1 MNNIALLISTYDN
14 SEDLW
19 RPLEHTYLK
28 FWNDIDFPIY
38 LSTNHKKIDSQIFNS
53 LAIGDELSWSDN
65 LIKSLK
71 KINQEYVLLTFDDL
85 FLTAKVDNQLIKQL
99 MKRSIESK
107 FNYLQFYRSISIGK
121 RVDNLI
127 FKKSNHTKYK
137 NSAIWSFWNKNVLLE
152 LLEKEEDAWE
162 FERNGNV
169 RSYKYNDFYSTRSNV
184 IPFVNGIVKGMWNP
198 LAKNKL
204 KRLGFSISD
213 NRNSLKPLDTLIYK
227 VRDLQFDFLTYII
240 HKIY

>member
-1 MNNIALLISTYDN
+1 MNNVAVLISTYDDA
-14 SEDLW
+14 EDLW
-19 RPLEHTYLK
+19 TPLEQTFQK
-28 FWNDIDFPIY
+28 FWKNIKLPIY
-38 LSTNHKKIDSQIFNS
+38 LTTNYKKFESKLFTSLQI
-53 LAIGDELSWSDN
+53 GEELSWSDN
-65 LIKSLK
+65 LIKSLNK
-71 KINQEYVLLTFDDL
+71 VDQEYVLLTFDDL
-85 FLTAKVDNQLIKQL
+85 FLTANVDNQLIEQL

-107 FNYLQFYRSISIGK
+107 FNYLQFYRSISRGK

-204 KRLGFSISD
+204 KQLGFSISD
-213 NRNSLKPLDTLIYK
+213 NRDSLKPLDTLKYK
-227 VRDLQFDFLTYII
+227 ARDLQFDFLTYII